1 MLGLKRVKVEKP
13 LDVQGERLRRHLDIQ
28 SNDKNHGDQVLSR
41 VSVVRCALGLP
52 TQTGLLQARAEPGVA
67 PTPILSLES
76 TAALGPDRGDVG
88 AQ

>member
-1 MLGLKRVKVEKP
+1 MLSLKRVKVEKP
-13 LDVQGERLRRHLDIQ
+13 LDVQGERLRSHLDIQ

-41 VSVVRCALGLP
+41 VSVIRGALGLP
-52 TQTGLLQARAEPGVA
+52 PQTGPLQAGAEPGVV
-67 PTPILSLES
+67 PTPVLSLES